1 MLTFAT
7 HRTLRALIFLSIG
20 LLAAFPRAASATTDR
35 NASFTATIVDTPPA
49 NVDLASSPWSQATP
63 INDFENITTQRLA
76 TKHATTA
83 RIVFDRDNIYV
94 AVHAVQE
101 GVPLVRTQSTNNVG
115 FGLDDFV
122 GIGLDTTGNGQTY
135 FFETTPNGV
144 RYQQSA
150 ETVKFSPLWSA
161 TATVTGGDWDAMLV
175 IPLAILRTQNAPV
188 QTWRFNLIRHI
199 ASLNENQTWAYDRL
213 MNDDVPNFGDV
224 RYWPS
229 LAGVKIASR
238 ANRPKPRAEI
248 FGLESVGL
256 DRDRYQQATGGF
268 APQGTRHIG
277 LDASIPLTSTISFV
291 GALAPDFSNVEIDQ
305 QSIAPQE
312 FRRGLSEY
320 RPFFSQGAEFF
331 RPIGSFSVNGP
342 PNSVFYSPS
351 IGPFDRGTK
360 LEGTFGAQSF
370 GLLNVAGAGFNDSV
384 FGYQHVTN
392 DRNFAYSL
400 QAVSAHH
407 ADGNLTAFPSAI
419 SDVTYNASVSNTNQT
434 TGFGE
439 SLNYGSERGSIAN
452 TTPRLA
458 YKSENLINLRKPN
471 YEVALIYRDIGPK
484 WNPIDGFTSL
494 ADIRGPGAFA
504 TFSTTPGASS
514 VIKKA
519 NVFLFGDRLVDRS
532 GAAHQADFFINADV
546 TFKNL
551 IHLNFGPST
560 SALRLYDGGTSLVGY
575 DGGYRG
581 GVTVPFNS
589 HGVSLGYKDGTPTP
603 YDASLSWGPFE
614 TFDGNG
620 LPRSTYVSQYS
631 LSTSRPIG
639 SKFTASAEID
649 GTLEAFPTTT
659 NTRSAYDGQTL
670 RRFSLGEAFGNES
683 NLSLSLR
690 SINGRGGFGSPG
702 INVSASFHQ
711 RFANAGELFINYG
724 TPAASSTIQ
733 RVVVK
738 YVIRF
743 GSGSGT

>member
-1 MLTFAT
+1 ML
-7 HRTLRALIFLSIG
+7 FLSVG
-20 LLAAFPRAASATTDR
+20 LLAAFPHAAAATTDR
-35 NASFTATIVDTPPA
+35 NASFTATIVEVPPTGF
-49 NVDLASSPWSQATP
+49 DLASQPWSQAQP
-63 INDFENITTQRLA
+63 IADFENITTQSPA
-76 TKHATTA
+76 TKNPTTA
-83 RIVFDRDNIYV
+83 RIVFDRNNVYV
-94 AVHAVQE
+94 AIHAAQT
-101 GVPLVRTQSTNNVG
+101 GIPIVRTQSTNNVG
-115 FGLDDFV
+115 FGLDDYV

-135 FFETTPNGV
+135 YFETTPSGV

-150 ETVKFSPLWSA
+150 ETVKFSPLWNA
-161 TATVTGGDWDAMLV
+161 TASVTGGDWDAMLV
-175 IPLAILRTQNAPV
+175 IPLAILRTQNAPI
-188 QTWRFNLIRHI
+188 QTWRFNLVRHI

-213 MNDDVPNFGDV
+213 MNDYVPNFSDV

-229 LAGVKIASR
+229 LAGVKVASR

-248 FGLESVGL
+248 FGLESIGL

-268 APQGTRHIG
+268 ARQGTRHVG
-277 LDASIPLTSTISFV
+277 LDANVPITSTISFV

-305 QSIAPQE
+305 QTISPQE

-320 RPFFSQGAEFF
+320 RPFFSQGADFF
-331 RPIGSFSVNGP
+331 IPVGNFAVNGP
-342 PNSVFYSPS
+342 PNSIFYSPS

-360 LEGTFGAQSF
+360 LEGSFGAQSF

-384 FGYQHVTN
+384 LGYQHVTS
-392 DRNFAYSL
+392 DRGFGYSL

-407 ADGNLTAFPSAI
+407 ADGNLTAFPAAI
-419 SDVTYNASVSNTNQT
+419 DDVTYNFSASNSNRT

-439 SLNYGSERGSIAN
+439 ALNYGSERGSVTN

-458 YKSENLINLRKPN
+458 YKSENLVSLIKPN
-471 YEVALIYRDIGPK
+471 YQIFLTYRDIGPK

-494 ADIRGPGAFA
+494 ADIRGPGALVG
-504 TFSTTPGASS
+504 FSTIPGGAS

-519 NVFLFGDRLVDRS
+519 GLFFFGDRLLDRS
-532 GAAHQADFFINADV
+532 GATHQSDFFMNADV

-575 DGGYRG
+575 DGGYRN

-589 HGVSLGYKDGTPTP
+589 DSVSLGYKDGTPTP

-620 LPRSTYVSQYS
+620 SPRSTYVRQYS
-631 LSTSRPIG
+631 LSTSRPVG

-649 GTLEAFPTTT
+649 GTLEAFPTTMM
-659 NTRSAYDGQTL
+659 TRSAYDGQTL

-702 INVSASFHQ
+702 INVSASYHQ
-711 RFANAGELFINYG
+711 RFTNAGELFINYG
-724 TPAASSTIQ
+724 TPAANSTIQ

-738 YVIRF
+738 YVLRF